1 MEIIGAILSPN
12 LYINLEY
19 KWLTTGNDVNR
30 LEIRY

>member
-1 MEIIGAILSPN
+1 MEIIGTILSPN

-19 KWLTTGNDVNR
+19 KWLAGNDVNR